1 MAGVINV
8 SQFPFLRTISRRG
21 SVHAGIRTSIPV
33 TRASSSSSETPP
45 SSGATTAATR
55 GEEQSAAP
63 SFAAQAGFKTPE
75 PKRFAIRPDKG
86 LDVAGAALAIF
97 FRLDTGVF
105 LNGYSVSFVS
115 KDEIPADQYALE
127 LAGYKVKE
135 TSKLGP
141 RPEQPIMI
149 YEFEREIVAVLD
161 LVVLFYPCPR
171 NGPNFRP
178 KAIEL
183 GGKQQF
189 PYMVDPNTG
198 VAMYESDAIIKYL
211 VDKYGDGRVPLM
223 LSLGLLTVS
232 TLPLHLPLSLML
244 IRIIRCMGLI
254 AGFLVSLIFLQTLT
268 AGFAM
273 IVRMGRVIP
282 FVFSFSILSMQGQSY
297 RPSKLPP
304 KPLELWAYE
313 GSPFCKLVREVLVEL
328 ELPHIYRSCG
338 RGSPKR

>member
-8 SQFPFLRTISRRG
+8 SQFPFLRTISR
-21 SVHAGIRTSIPV
+21 
-33 TRASSSSSETPP
+33 RASSSSSETPP

-149 YEFEREIVAVLD
+149 YEFES
-161 LVVLFYPCPR
+161 CPFCR
-171 NGPNFRP
+171 
-178 KAIEL
+178 K
-183 GGKQQF
+183 
-189 PYMVDPNTG
+189 VDPNTG

-232 TLPLHLPLSLML
+232 TLPLHLPLSL
-244 IRIIRCMGLI
+244 
-254 AGFLVSLIFLQTLT
+254 
-268 AGFAM
+268 
-273 IVRMGRVIP
+273 
-282 FVFSFSILSMQGQSY
+282 MQGQSY